1 MGNHLE
7 IRLIEKCK
15 NGDNTAFGPLINNY
29 KRQLYSYLWKLCGD
43 KMTAEDLFQETLI
56 KVWKGMSRYNEQN
69 KFSSWLFS
77 IAHNVAMDN
86 HRKNKTRKSVMTTDE
101 LPEQSDYVTPVN
113 QLEAS
118 ELSEMIN
125 SAVEEL
131 PVSQKRV
138 FLLRQHGN
146 MKFKE
151 IADITGEPLN
161 TVLAHM
167 NYAVKKLRKVIEV
180 RNAV

>member
-1 MGNHLE
+1 ME
-7 IRLIEKCK
+7 IKLIERCK
-15 NGDNTAFGPLINNY
+15 NGDNTAFGPLVNNY
-29 KRQLYSYLWKLCGD
+29 KKQLYFYLWKICGD

-56 KVWKGMSRYNEQN
+56 KVWKGMSRYNEEN
-69 KFSSWLFS
+69 KFSSWFFS

-86 HRKNKTRKSVMTTDE
+86 HRKNKKRNNVMTMDD
-101 LPEQSDYVTPVN
+101 LPEQSDNVTPVT
-113 QLEAS
+113 QLDAS
-118 ELSEMIN
+118 ELKRLIN

-131 PVSQKRV
+131 PVQQKRV

-151 IADITGEPLN
+151 IANITGESLN